1 VVDME
6 RDSIIAYAMRRLTEK
21 GFRDKLT
28 AVAADGS
35 MPIIPALL
43 SDRFSDVIGS
53 VQSEGG
59 IGNIVL
65 PAPGG
70 AGYVVLATRIR
81 SIICEDSLQYST
93 LSSDITMGLVIARV
107 FGDGDSGSTLTY
119 VVPGEPD
126 VGGTEVA
133 STELAGVAD

>member
-59 IGNIVL
+59 IGN
-65 PAPGG
+65 
-70 AGYVVLATRIR
+70 
-81 SIICEDSLQYST
+81 T